1 MKPTSQHWN
10 SLKITLQ
17 KVQPYSYKDTR
28 NLLLE
33 NNFYKTLEGKARNRT
48 LVKKD
53 IRLFKSIY
61 EYTERLEQ
69 VFRTQKAYKSN
80 YNFFKRILF
89 IVDHN
94 LDVEKLKCSC
104 KKKYSWTGLCRH
116 CPDTKASFLGK
127 THTEET
133 RKKQRLS
140 TLKYLEDLK
149 GQLAPRYNKSSIKLI
164 EEFGLKEGYKFMH
177 AENGGE
183 FFIKELGY
191 FVDAY
196 DPINNVVLEIDEK
209 HHFTPTGQLKERDR
223 VRQEEITKLLKCRFL
238 RIRYD

>member
-1 MKPTSQHWN
+1 MRTTKEYWD
-10 SLKITLQ
+10 SLKEKLDT
-17 KVQPYSYKDTR
+17 VQSYSYEDTR
-28 NLLLE
+28 NLLLK
-33 NNFYKTLEGKARNRT
+33 NNFYKTLEGKAKNRT
-48 LVKKD
+48 LAKTD
-53 IRLFKSIY
+53 IKLFKSIY
-61 EYTERLEQ
+61 EYTEKLEQ
-69 VFRTQKAYKSN
+69 VFRIQKAYKSN

-89 IVDHN
+89 IVDYN
-94 LDVEKLKCSC
+94 LDVEKLRCSC
-104 KKKYSWTGLCRH
+104 TRKYSWTGLCRH

-127 THTEET
+127 KHTEET

-140 TLKYLEDLK
+140 TLRYLEDLK

-196 DPINNVVLEIDEK
+196 DPINNVVLEVDEK
-209 HHFTPTGQLKERDR
+209 HHFSSTGQLKDRDR
-223 VRQEEITKLLKCRFL
+223 VRQEEITKLLKCKFL